1 MNSFYRNLEKKFE
14 KFAEAALR
22 VYGNSLTFIVAIILV
37 MIFLANKKFYKQDFH
52 DCIRDIILCITFL
65 SFFIIQKAFNKYST
79 VIHLK
84 MNELVASH
92 DNASNRMV
100 NIEQKTELEL
110 QELARHYSDLANMA
124 KSSNNIRAPHSI
136 ENILDAQHATA
147 QEKKENIN

>member
-1 MNSFYRNLEKKFE
+1 MNSVYRGLEKKFE
-14 KFAEAALR
+14 KFAEGALR

-37 MIFLANKKFYKQDFH
+37 IIFLANKKFYLQDFH
-52 DCIRDIILCITFL
+52 DCVRDIILCITFL

-100 NIEQKTELEL
+100 NIEEKTELEL
-110 QELARHYSDLANMA
+110 KELALYYSELAKKA
-124 KSSNNIRAPHSI
+124 KTSDNLQTPHSI
-136 ENILDAQHATA
+136 ENVLDAQHAATF
-147 QEKKENIN
+147 EKKSDF

>member
-1 MNSFYRNLEKKFE
+1 MSSFYRNLEKKFE
-14 KFAEAALR
+14 KFAEGALR
-22 VYGNSLTFIVAIILV
+22 VYGNSITFIVAIVLV
-37 MIFLANKKFYKQDFH
+37 MIFLASQKFYKQDFH

-100 NIEQKTELEL
+100 NIEEKTELEL
-110 QELARHYSDLANMA
+110 KELARYYSDLANMA
-124 KSSNNIRAPHSI
+124 RSSNNLQAPNSI
-136 ENILDAQHATA
+136 ENILDGQTTDAI
-147 QEKKENIN
+147 EKKPD